1 MVLPKLY
8 SKITCVMRETN
19 LSSDSDSACA
29 CLNEQKKS
37 STTTIEFIF
46 ITIQIPPKGY
56 FILGLLVYSFNSYRF
71 IIPPFPIFICI
82 QVFLSFSI
90 TLIIIYT
97 IFYFFFIISQ
107 LCRVQVIVNKF
118 SQLV

>member
-29 CLNEQKKS
+29 CLNEQKKKVRQQQLNLFLS
-37 STTTIEFIF
+37 
-46 ITIQIPPKGY
+46 PYKYHPKDISY
-56 FILGLLVYSFNSYRF
+56 LVYWFTHSIPINSSSPHIY
-71 IIPPFPIFICI
+71 
-82 QVFLSFSI
+82 LHSSFSVFFYY
-90 TLIIIYT
+90 THYYII
-97 IFYFFFIISQ
+97 FHFFFIISQ

>member
-19 LSSDSDSACA
+19 LSSDSACA
-29 CLNEQKKS
+29 CACSNEQKKKS

-56 FILGLLVYSFNSYRF
+56 FILGLLVYSFNSYQF
-71 IIPPFPIFICI
+71 IIPPYLFAFKFFCL
-82 QVFLSFSI
+82 FLLHS
-90 TLIIIYT
+90 LLYN
-97 IFYFFFIISQ
+97 IS
-107 LCRVQVIVNKF
+107 LFLLTNYVGCR
-118 SQLV
+118 